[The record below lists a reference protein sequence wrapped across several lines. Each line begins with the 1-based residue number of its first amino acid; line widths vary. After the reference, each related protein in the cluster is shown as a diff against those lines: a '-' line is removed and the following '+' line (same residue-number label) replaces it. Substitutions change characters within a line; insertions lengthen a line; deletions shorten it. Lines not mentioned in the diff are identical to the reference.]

1 MPETPAHLP
10 THTERIAARMA
21 SFQQAYQTLVEVTKS
36 GSRIERRDAIQKFE
50 DALLTL
56 PQVTEKHLSHKFVNK
71 MYWRE
76 RLLLKGEVHTTM
88 IHKEDGISVILT
100 GIVVV
105 ITEEIAVRIIAPAM
119 FETKAGTKRIIF
131 VEEDCLFNTVHPNPS
146 DCRDIEALEERLAT
160 TDFSFMEVL

>member
-1 MPETPAHLP
+1 M
-10 THTERIAARMA
+10 TEHQEIQGLV
-21 SFQQAYQTLVEVTKS
+21 SFQQAYQTLVEVTKF
-36 GSRIERRDAIQKFE
+36 GSRIERREAIQRFE

-56 PQVTEKHLSHKFVNK
+56 PQITEKHLSHKFVNK

-100 GIVVV
+100 GRIVV
-105 ITEEIAVRIIAPAM
+105 ITEEIAVEITAPAM

-131 VEEDCLFNTVHPNPS
+131 VEEDCLFNTVHPNPT